1 MTGDPALPRQLKAS
15 LQKLR
20 AGVGGPALAE
30 MAREVLE
37 GRTTLRDVAR
47 SSAYAA
53 EMSAVMAGLQQWNA
67 DLTDEQASSSSR
79 TPRLP
84 RTTPTADRG
93 DEFVVAASDIKRSA
107 VRSSEALS

>member
-1 MTGDPALPRQLKAS
+1 MGDEQVDRNLDAMTGDPALTRQLKAS

-20 AGVGGPALAE
+20 DGVGGPALAE

-53 EMSAVMAGLQQWNA
+53 EMSTVMAGLQQWNA
-67 DLTDEQASSSSR
+67 DLTDEQR
-79 TPRLP
+79 EQLI
-84 RTTPTADRG
+84 ADAKAPEG
-93 DEFVVAASDIKRSA
+93 AAG
-107 VRSSEALS
+107 E

>member
-1 MTGDPALPRQLKAS
+1 MQDEQVDRGLDAMTGDPALTRQLKAS

-20 AGVGGPALAE
+20 DGVGGPGLAE

-53 EMSAVMAGLQQWNA
+53 EMSTAMAGLQQWNA
-67 DLTDEQASSSSR
+67 DLTDEQR
-79 TPRLP
+79 DQLI
-84 RTTPTADRG
+84 ADAK
-93 DEFVVAASDIKRSA
+93 AAEDA
-107 VRSSEALS
+107 ADT